1 MRRND
6 ERKSFHHSIQ
16 EPTNRSATGRNARK
30 IRIPSRGLSTDS
42 AVPPECERPSLL
54 WYVNTLRR
62 RVSWSVYQHRA
73 HAHGHRVYR
82 YICRPSSTRR
92 SAVPPK
98 SAPPMCICFIE
109 HATMELWL
117 RRQIRSEGRRS
128 SRFLGSQPG
137 DIQYCRYLYPTCVN
151 ISSARSSLMSNTL
164 RSARFPSGKQGGNR
178 AGWKYL
184 NLEEIK
190 YPDFGLAECVTL
202 RHGNAMYMNLWKVY
216 LSLIKKIAAG
226 CNLGYYELTYVE

>member
-1 MRRND
+1 MKSHK
-6 ERKSFHHSIQ
+6 RKPFYHSIRK
-16 EPTNRSATGRNARK
+16 PTNRSATGWNARK
-30 IRIPSRGLSTDS
+30 IRIPSRGLSTDN
-42 AVPPECERPSLL
+42 AVPLWCERPSLL

-73 HAHGHRVYR
+73 HARWHRVYR
-82 YICRPSSTRR
+82 YICRPSCTRR

-109 HATMELWL
+109 HATMELRL

-164 RSARFPSGKQGGNR
+164 RSARFPSGTR
-178 AGWKYL
+178 ESSR
-184 NLEEIK
+184 LETFESRS
-190 YPDFGLAECVTL
+190 D
-202 RHGNAMYMNLWKVY
+202 
-216 LSLIKKIAAG
+216 
-226 CNLGYYELTYVE
+226 